1 MDKTDFNRNL
11 AAVERANAISTSK
24 IKALTLGVFH
34 HDCQTSFST
43 EKHPGITLDQ
53 ISPVV
58 YLSKK
63 KDRLDYSL
71 MWDVKASSPSELDEY
86 LKYIKNDKK
95 TIKLHVLDKGKN
107 HALILLRFRG
117 AHSTYDAVLSNGVTA
132 ATPVVAKA
140 GYEVY
145 HLIAH
150 DPKNIEKMMRE
161 LNCIGDVKVMHMGAF
176 DPKAVSKMPRITD
189 KQKDALEVALINN
202 YYTWPRGSTL
212 EQLASAADL
221 SRRSMQERLRRAE
234 AKLIP
239 YALKEFLKKI

>member
-1 MDKTDFNRNL
+1 MDKVK
-11 AAVERANAISTSK
+11 AATI
-24 IKALTLGVFH
+24 GVFH

-63 KDRLDYSL
+63 KNRLDYSL
-71 MWDVKASSPSELDEY
+71 MWDITAHSPSELEEY
-86 LKYIKNDKK
+86 LKYVKNDKK

-132 ATPVVAKA
+132 TTPVVAKA
-140 GYEVY
+140 GYEIY

-150 DPKNIEKMMRE
+150 DPNNIEKMMRE
-161 LNCIGDVKVMHMGAF
+161 LSCIGDVKVMKMGAF
-176 DPKAVSKMPRITD
+176 DPKSISKMPKITD

-202 YYTWPRGSTL
+202 YYSWPRGATL
-212 EQLASAADL
+212 EKLAEVADL

-239 YALKEFLKKI
+239 YALKEFLKRV